1 MLHLGN
7 DWHVPYGSNMGCP
20 LCPVANSIRPVRVF
34 WTLLAAGRDDTGPI
48 PAIFGAPYSWHGQH
62 QMGDVWREPNL
73 CGGQQPRGSADYWLQ
88 DPRSS
93 KRSGDIPAPCE
104 WWVGR
109 RRDEQK
115 RFLVSQLDVV
125 GATTIKIILNS
136 PQVEWSRRRRS
147 NQNLGQKKVLL

>member
-1 MLHLGN
+1 MI
-7 DWHVPYGSNMGCP
+7 DVSPHVHMRHMDAYGSNMGNP
-20 LCPVANSIRPVRVF
+20 LGAKNLHIFIDPGRSTRIF
-34 WTLLAAGRDDTGPI
+34 WTLLAAGRDDAGPI
-48 PAIFGAPYSWHGQH
+48 PGIFGAPLSWHDQH

-136 PQVEWSRRRRS
+136 TTS
-147 NQNLGQKKVLL
+147 